1 MSHYRRR
8 RASGLRA
15 PAAVRTR
22 CAAGGVEAVRDSVRA
37 LVHVLVQ
44 VLHGPDRGD
53 DLNIDVG
60 VEHEAQRSVVRH
72 DPAIVHGE
80 LASAPTR
87 GRGFGAR
94 TVARHAA
101 VLCKVVRRAHCQVF
115 MNTRPL
121 SRRR

>member
-1 MSHYRRR
+1 MSHCKRRR
-8 RASGLRA
+8 GSSLRA
-15 PAAVRTR
+15 PLAVRTR
-22 CAAGGVEAVRDSVRA
+22 CAADGVEAVRDSVRA

-80 LASAPTR
+80 LAAAPAH
-87 GRGFGAR
+87 GRGIGAW
-94 TVARHAA
+94 TVAKHAE
-101 VLCKVVRRAHCQVF
+101 VLCKDVRRAHRQVF